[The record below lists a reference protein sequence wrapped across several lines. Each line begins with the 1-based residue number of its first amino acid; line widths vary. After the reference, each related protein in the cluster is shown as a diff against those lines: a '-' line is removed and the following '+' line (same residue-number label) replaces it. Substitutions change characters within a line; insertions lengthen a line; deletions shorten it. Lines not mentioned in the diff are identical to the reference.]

1 MNLVISVTCSQFP
14 VTVTTKSLSF
24 ISFIS
29 FLSQSSRSYGLMAT
43 LLTWDH
49 IYKELLVDQT
59 PTVDDFIL
67 IAMVE

>member
-29 FLSQSSRSYGLMAT
+29 FLSQSSRSYGLIAT
-43 LLTWDH
+43 LLTCDN

-59 PTVDDFIL
+59 STVDHFIL
-67 IAMVE
+67 IAMV